1 MASEG
6 NRFSNQLSQK
16 FAWLVSLLLFCSASA
31 FPQQRLETPQET
43 NERIRQLSLAL
54 QVRQGDYVIGSGD
67 LVHIDVFDVAEL
79 SRDARVSQSGYISL
93 PLIPTKIRAQGLTA
107 FQLEEK
113 LAELLQVN
121 GLVSHPQVTVAVR
134 EQRSQ
139 PITVV
144 GAVRKPVVY
153 QAVRQTTLLE
163 VLSEAGGVADDAGSV
178 VLVTRV
184 VHEESSNELNG
195 NGSAESR
202 KSTSSPQTTTLTIK
216 LNDLLASGNT
226 KFNIPLLPGDLVTVP
241 RAGIVYVLG
250 AVQKAGGFVLQNA
263 YEEMTALRILALA
276 GGFRGTAKP
285 RQSVILRKNPDTGQ
299 REEVAVDLKKVLQR
313 KTQDVRL
320 YPDDIM
326 FVPDSTGLKALR
338 RTGEIAIGVGTAS
351 AIYRY

>member
-1 MASEG
+1 MRPRRNGVSDRLTRQCA
-6 NRFSNQLSQK
+6 RV
-16 FAWLVSLLLFCSASA
+16 VSLLLLCSAPS

-43 NERIRQLSLAL
+43 NERIRQLALAL
-54 QVRQGDYVIGSGD
+54 QVKQGDYVIGSGD
-67 LVHIDVFDVAEL
+67 LVRIDVFDVPEL
-79 SRDARVSQSGYISL
+79 SRDVRVGHSGYISL

-121 GLVSHPQVTVAVR
+121 GLVSHPQVSVFVK

-144 GAVRKPVVY
+144 GSVRRPVVY

-184 VHEESSNELNG
+184 VHEESSNEQ
-195 NGSAESR
+195 NGSAEAGG
-202 KSTSSPQTTTLTIK
+202 STSGPETTTLTIK
-216 LNDLLASGNT
+216 LNDVLESGNT

-241 RAGIVYVLG
+241 HAGIVYVLG

-263 YEEMTALRILALA
+263 YEEMTALRVLALA
-276 GGFRGTAKP
+276 GGFKPAAKAS
-285 RQSVILRKNPDTGQ
+285 RSVILRKNPETGQ
-299 REEVAVDLKKVLQR
+299 REEVDVDLKKVLQR
-313 KTQDVRL
+313 KTEDVRL
-320 YPDDIM
+320 YSDDIL
-326 FVPDSTGLKALR
+326 FVPDSTGRKALR
-338 RTGEIAIGVGTAS
+338 RTGEIAIGVTTGA
-351 AIYRY
+351 ALFRVAR